1 MVNETASTRNATSAA
16 RNTGSRGSPRIVFAP
31 PLSPLFGILILI
43 ATVST
48 YTQILFRRCARQ
60 KGLTPRVTQFRV
72 VRIHITRWCPALS
85 RTLRQSGDFDSRL
98 QSQNSA
104 IRHTTHT
111 HKPKNPSFRQ
121 ASAARKEK
129 SSPSPPHPAS
139 PRHTTPVDE
148 CRRCS
153 HCTPASLDEKRPAVH
168 AGLPTS
174 TRQSSYWT
182 SVTAYAASSM
192 PGKPSD
198 SIVDERSPVVWS
210 MV

>member
-31 PLSPLFGILILI
+31 PPSPLFGILILM

-48 YTQILFRRCARQ
+48 HTPILFRRFPPQ

-72 VRIHITRWCPALS
+72 VRIHITRRCPALS
-85 RTLRQSGDFDSRL
+85 RTLRHNGILTFACSQNTPQSGTQTLHSDKRA
-98 QSQNSA
+98 QRA
-104 IRHTTHT
+104 RR
-111 HKPKNPSFRQ
+111 NPLH
-121 ASAARKEK
+121 
-129 SSPSPPHPAS
+129 PPWP

-168 AGLPTS
+168 AGLPAFPLDNRLIGRRSLHTPLRRCLENPPTQS
-174 TRQSSYWT
+174 LTRGHPSSGRWCKGL
-182 SVTAYAASSM
+182 
-192 PGKPSD
+192 P
-198 SIVDERSPVVWS
+198 R
-210 MV
+210 